1 METAQEDEL
10 TWRVNQPPAGWP
22 TFPSGHSL
30 AKSTQKRTTAEA
42 LAFANDIEARWEQS
56 KSSGIPTK
64 RPSPEEI
71 KEACRALLTIDPAD
85 KEYPRAWAA
94 FVRLRKIDR
103 DAAA

>member
-1 METAQEDEL
+1 MAD
-10 TWRVNQPPAGWP
+10 VPPGP
-22 TFPSGHSL
+22 FPGEIE
-30 AKSTQKRTTAEA
+30 QKRTTAEA
-42 LAFANDIEARWEQS
+42 LAFAKDIEARWEQS
-56 KSSGIPTK
+56 KSAEGPTR

-71 KEACRALLTIDPAD
+71 KEACRALLTIDPTD